1 MADSL
6 FDRLH
11 TRSNVHLILIVLA
24 TVGAITINFYSLMI
38 GVTIVVSHLLYI
50 PIILVAFFYP
60 KRGVPFAVGISV
72 IYLLM
77 FVVVGLQYTSDLI
90 SAGARCI
97 VFIIIAAVVSY
108 LSYQLNEEQKQ
119 LKYVKDEWERT
130 FDSVPDLISLIDL
143 NHRILR
149 INKATSDRLRIS
161 PEKIVGLRCYE
172 VIHQSQSPP
181 IICPHSRLLQD
192 RKEHTVEV
200 HEDNLGGDFLVTCSP
215 LYDSQGKMI
224 GSVHIARDITN
235 RKKVDRAL
243 KESERFVNS
252 IVENIPDMIF
262 VKDAEE
268 LRFIR
273 FNKAGEDLVGFLR
286 EDMYGKND
294 YDLFPKDE
302 ADHFIKKDREV
313 LQSKQYSDIPEEKI
327 LTKFRGERILHTKK
341 IPILNEEGKPQ
352 YLLGIS
358 EDITERKRSEKA
370 LKESEEKFRTLVENL
385 NVGLYRNTT
394 DEKDAF
400 LWSNTAQAHI
410 LGYESIEEFLKVP
423 VSSLYPTP
431 NDRKQFL
438 EDLKIH
444 GSLKNRIMQ
453 IKKKDGTLIWVSVNV
468 TAKYTGKGEIEWID
482 GIIEDITDRKA
493 MEEAVENNNKELVR
507 FNQALAQANK
517 KLNILSSIT
526 RHDILNQIT
535 ALLAYVQLSGE
546 MTKDPLVL
554 EYNQKQI
561 KIIQAIERQ
570 IEFTRYYQD
579 IGVRNPEW
587 EDVKTTSMRA
597 AAQLPLGGVSISL
610 NFDRISI
617 YADPLIEKVFYN
629 LMENSIRHGEH
640 VNAIIYSM
648 QETQDGLTI
657 VYEDNGIGIPPE
669 NKEKIFHRGFGNH
682 TGLGLFLIREIL
694 SITGIHIIE
703 TGEFGKGAR
712 FEIIVPKGVYRLSST
727 TTNTR

>member
-1 MADSL
+1 
-6 FDRLH
+6 
-11 TRSNVHLILIVLA
+11 
-24 TVGAITINFYSLMI
+24 MI

-77 FVVVGLQYTSDLI
+77 FVVVGLQNTSDLI

-97 VFIIIAAVVSY
+97 VFIIIAAVMSY

-130 FDSVPDLISLIDL
+130 FDSVPDLIALIDL

-149 INKATSDRLRIS
+149 INKATADRLKIP

-192 RKEHTVEV
+192 GKEHTVEV

-224 GSVHIARDITN
+224 GSVHIARDIT
-235 RKKVDRAL
+235 
-243 KESERFVNS
+243 
-252 IVENIPDMIF
+252 
-262 VKDAEE
+262 
-268 LRFIR
+268 
-273 FNKAGEDLVGFLR
+273 
-286 EDMYGKND
+286 
-294 YDLFPKDE
+294 
-302 ADHFIKKDREV
+302 
-313 LQSKQYSDIPEEKI
+313 
-327 LTKFRGERILHTKK
+327 
-341 IPILNEEGKPQ
+341 
-352 YLLGIS
+352 
-358 EDITERKRSEKA
+358 
-370 LKESEEKFRTLVENL
+370 
-385 NVGLYRNTT
+385 
-394 DEKDAF
+394 
-400 LWSNTAQAHI
+400 
-410 LGYESIEEFLKVP
+410 
-423 VSSLYPTP
+423 
-431 NDRKQFL
+431 
-438 EDLKIH
+438 
-444 GSLKNRIMQ
+444 
-453 IKKKDGTLIWVSVNV
+453 
-468 TAKYTGKGEIEWID
+468 
-482 GIIEDITDRKA
+482 DRKA
-493 MEEAVENNNKELVR
+493 MEEEVENNNKELVR

-535 ALLAYVQLSGE
+535 ALLAYVQLSRE
-546 MTKDPLVL
+546 IIKDPLVFG
-554 EYNQKQI
+554 YNQKQI
-561 KIIQAIERQ
+561 EIIQAIVRQ

-587 EDVKTTSMRA
+587 QDVKITSMRA
-597 AAQLPLGGVSISL
+597 AAQLPLDGISISL
-610 NFDRISI
+610 NFDGISI

-648 QETQDGLTI
+648 KETQDGLTI

-669 NKEKIFHRGFGNH
+669 NKEKIFQRGFGNH

-703 TGEFGKGAR
+703 AGEFGKGAR
-712 FEIIVPKGVYRLSST
+712 FEIMVPKGVYRLSST
-727 TTNTR
+727 KTNTR